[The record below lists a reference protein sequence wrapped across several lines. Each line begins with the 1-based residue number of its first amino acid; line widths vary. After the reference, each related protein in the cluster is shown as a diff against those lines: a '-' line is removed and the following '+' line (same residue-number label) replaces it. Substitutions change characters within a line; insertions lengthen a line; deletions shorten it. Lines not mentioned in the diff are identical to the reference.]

1 MKGKVYFKDGNI
13 EDIIN
18 YNIDNE
24 PIQLLD
30 QVIPRLQIEF
40 ETAGDKYIYDERTI
54 SMGALVTKKAYF
66 WKYQYTDSPF
76 VSPYVKTEEI
86 DKIELTQEKQI

>member
-24 PIQLLD
+24 PIKLLD

-54 SMGALVTKKAYF
+54 SRGALAIKEADF

-76 VSPYVKTEEI
+76 VSPYVKTEGI
-86 DKIELTQEKQI
+86 DKIELIQEEKK